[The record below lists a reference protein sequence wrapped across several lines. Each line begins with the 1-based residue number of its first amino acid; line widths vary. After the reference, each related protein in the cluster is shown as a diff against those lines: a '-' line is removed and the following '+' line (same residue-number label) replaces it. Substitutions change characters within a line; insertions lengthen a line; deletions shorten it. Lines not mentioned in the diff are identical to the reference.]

1 MKTAMSEGVL
11 GKVVG
16 ELDRHWRE
24 GGEFDGEVV
33 GFEFWRR
40 ARGMDTSSSSGD
52 PSGQRM
58 DVGNCLP
65 GPNRP

>member
-24 GGEFDGEVV
+24 GGEFDRDVV
-33 GFEFWRR
+33 EFEHWRR
-40 ARGMDTSSSSGD
+40 ARGIE
-52 PSGQRM
+52 
-58 DVGNCLP
+58 
-65 GPNRP
+65 